1 MDKQDRNKLSENE
14 NCENCNDGVFIP
26 AVDALTD
33 YFKSLLEK
41 IKKDK
46 KEKDD
51 TRGN

>member
-1 MDKQDRNKLSENE
+1 MDKQDR

-26 AVDALTD
+26 AVTD

>member
-1 MDKQDRNKLSENE
+1 MDKQEDKNKSPVNE
-14 NCENCNDGVFIP
+14 NCDNGVFFIP

-33 YFKSLLEK
+33 YFKNLLEQ
-41 IKKDK
+41 IEKDK